1 MSENKNNTMVNTYR
15 QQLMFLSQQKQQ
27 LQLQINILDSTVK
40 ELKESKESKVYKGI
54 GNVFIMS
61 DKNKVLKNTEDTKET
76 TALKLKNVEAQ
87 EEKILKK
94 LNELGL
100 KDSKPKESKKEDADE
115 KSDSVEGVA

>member
-15 QQLMFLSQQKQQ
+15 QQLMFLAQQKQQ
-27 LQLQINILDSTVK
+27 LQLQINILDSTIK

-76 TALKLKNVEAQ
+76 TALKLKNVQTQ
-87 EEKILKK
+87 EETILKK

-100 KDSKPKESKKEDADE
+100 KDSKSKESKKEDAEE